1 MVRCTDHYTMGL
13 FSPKGIT
20 LPCDR
25 DHRDVD
31 VITHRLRRV
40 EQLARLPSTVLQQ
53 LAYCGYYEDLERGVT
68 LFRQGDLGSS
78 WYAVLGGTLD
88 VRCHDPKDLDE
99 KGTDSV
105 SDMKNLENISLTW
118 ASQCEYL
125 GVSHEREHDKN
136 VQLISTL
143 SALPEMFGTGK
154 PIKSQ
159 NQTSQISAHAHL
171 TTHAL
176 YSQKQAD
183 SFVGV

>member
-1 MVRCTDHYTMGL
+1 MSL
-13 FSPKGIT
+13 PNKGT
-20 LPCDR
+20 PCDR

-99 KGTDSV
+99 KSVGNAPSTHGWDSNPDIPVTVNLLQQENEVLDHATTDAG
-105 SDMKNLENISLTW
+105 ISL
-118 ASQCEYL
+118 Q
-125 GVSHEREHDKN
+125 
-136 VQLISTL
+136 
-143 SALPEMFGTGK
+143 
-154 PIKSQ
+154 
-159 NQTSQISAHAHL
+159 
-171 TTHAL
+171 
-176 YSQKQAD
+176 
-183 SFVGV
+183 